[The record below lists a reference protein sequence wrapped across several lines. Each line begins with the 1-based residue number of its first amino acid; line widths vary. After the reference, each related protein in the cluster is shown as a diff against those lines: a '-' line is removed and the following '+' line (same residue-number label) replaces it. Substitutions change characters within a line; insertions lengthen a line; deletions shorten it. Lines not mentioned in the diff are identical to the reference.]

1 MHIYFNYQVFFI
13 TKMVGRWFGFL
24 FFYFSFPIGEAGGQR
39 GGRDEG
45 LPAVRDHQAAEP
57 GLHPRDQCPHLHHRL
72 HRHHERT
79 GEPVAGQ
86 SYPDREAGAVLFL
99 KQNLILVKL
108 FQVFFFQGLFL
119 QHHWQ
124 LAHTIFR
131 PRMHLRANAKCF
143 YFYVSLE
150 RQQLQTISP
159 VPCSAPHFLL
169 PATTNCVTV

>member
-1 MHIYFNYQVFFI
+1 MRSAPWLGLGFYECERLNNEKNSLCTFTLTARYLVFFI
-13 TKMVGRWFGFL
+13 TKMGGRWRGFLLCFGFPL
-24 FFYFSFPIGEAGGQR
+24 GEAGGQR

-57 GLHPRDQCPHLHHRL
+57 GLHPRDQRPHLHHRL

-108 FQVFFFQGLFL
+108 FQLFFFQGLFFSAS
-119 QHHWQ
+119 
-124 LAHTIFR
+124 LAISSHYI
-131 PRMHLRANAKCF
+131 LSENA
-143 YFYVSLE
+143 
-150 RQQLQTISP
+150 SP
-159 VPCSAPHFLL
+159 G
-169 PATTNCVTV
+169 